1 MGVIE
6 QAVAWAIDIAN
17 DQSHGYSQEAGQ
29 RWGPDYDCS
38 SFVISAFQ
46 QAGVALREAGASF
59 TGNMRGPMIACGF
72 VDVTYAVGLDTG
84 YGLEPGDVLL
94 NYAAHTCIY
103 IGGGRVANCRTNEG
117 HPQPGDQSG
126 NEIRIQ
132 PYWDGSPNRWNCV
145 LRYKGTHI
153 GSNVVSVP
161 DTHPDAGG
169 SPAAPRYTLKQG
181 MRGDDVRDLQNLLQ
195 DAGYSVGRAGADG
208 IYGSDTFRA
217 VAAFQE
223 DHGLEVDGIAGRM
236 TLAALDEAVYG
247 SDTSSG
253 SSAPRNILRKGMSGD
268 DVRDLQEKLNS
279 LGYDCGEADGVFGTR
294 TFRAVVLFQE
304 DHRLDT
310 DGIAGRQTK
319 IAIEAALAGHG
330 EPADGP
336 EAEPAKFW
344 LPDLEIGAS
353 GPAVSLLQS
362 ALNIRGYDCGTPD
375 GKFGPKTQASLNRF
389 KEARKMES
397 NGTAD
402 RETWIELLGVE
413 T

>member
-6 QAVAWAIDIAN
+6 NAVAWAIETAN
-17 DQSHGYSQEAGQ
+17 DQSHGYSQDAGR

-38 SFVISAFQ
+38 SFVISAFE
-46 QAGVALREAGASF
+46 QAGVPLREAGASF
-59 TGNMRGPMIACGF
+59 TGNMRGPMISCGF
-72 VDVTYAVGLDTG
+72 ADVTYSIGLDTG
-84 YGLEPGDVLL
+84 YGLQPGDVLL
-94 NYAAHTCIY
+94 NYAAHTCLF
-103 IGGGRVANCRTNEG
+103 IGGGRVANCRTDEG
-117 HPQPGDQSG
+117 HPQTGDQSG

-145 LRYKGTHI
+145 MRYKGTHV
-153 GSNVVSVP
+153 GSNV
-161 DTHPDAGG
+161 
-169 SPAAPRYTLKQG
+169 
-181 MRGDDVRDLQNLLQ
+181 
-195 DAGYSVGRAGADG
+195 
-208 IYGSDTFRA
+208 F
-217 VAAFQE
+217 
-223 DHGLEVDGIAGRM
+223 
-236 TLAALDEAVYG
+236 G

-253 SSAPRNILRKGMSGD
+253 SSAPRNILRKGMSGP
-268 DVRDLQEKLNS
+268 DVKDLQEKLND

-319 IAIEAALAGHG
+319 TAIEAALSGHG
-330 EPADGP
+330 EAAGRP
-336 EAEPAKFW
+336 ETEPEKFW

-389 KEARKMES
+389 KEARKMEA